1 MEDYV
6 KKNKINKKEL
16 IITIIVLILAVV
28 IGIIGGK
35 ELYEAMYG
43 KIQLKQRFLN
53 KNLCFI

>member
-35 ELYEAMYG
+35 ELYEAMYE
-43 KIQLKQRFLN
+43 KIQ
-53 KNLCFI
+53 

>member
-16 IITIIVLILAVV
+16 IITIIVLMLAVV

-43 KIQLKQRFLN
+43 KIQ
-53 KNLCFI
+53 